1 MTTHSSI
8 LPWKNTTDR
17 GVCTPVHRITE
28 SQTRLS
34 KHIQHAI
41 PRVNH
46 NVKYVLWGD
55 DNVSVQVH

>member
-28 SQTRLS
+28 SDTTEGAHTTCNAKSEPYCKVCTL
-34 KHIQHAI
+34 
-41 PRVNH
+41 
-46 NVKYVLWGD
+46 GD